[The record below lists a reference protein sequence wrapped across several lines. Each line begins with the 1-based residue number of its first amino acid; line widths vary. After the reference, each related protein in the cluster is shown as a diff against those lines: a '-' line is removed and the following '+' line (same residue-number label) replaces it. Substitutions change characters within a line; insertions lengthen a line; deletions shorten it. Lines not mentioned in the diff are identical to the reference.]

1 MARGLALGAPY
12 CSRLVSGWFRHGGT
26 PRYCAFRHEFVE
38 LREIC
43 KGEIMNR
50 VFGDKDSQLLSDS
63 TETADLSTRR
73 VWVKPVLERLSL
85 QDALSQGGV
94 KTDGVEAS

>member
-1 MARGLALGAPY
+1 
-12 CSRLVSGWFRHGGT
+12 
-26 PRYCAFRHEFVE
+26 
-38 LREIC
+38 
-43 KGEIMNR
+43 MNR